1 MHPAGGVAG
10 RRPEARR
17 TVAVA
22 PAAPPPAAAGAGGIA
37 APPVAAEEVA
47 PFVLE
52 ANGIARTLASAHR
65 FVRDLE
71 KTGLF
76 ARVSLLDTTR
86 EPFLTEGAIA
96 FRLECSL
103 DELTPPAPPAGG
115 AQAAVDKR

>member
-1 MHPAGGVAG
+1 
-10 RRPEARR
+10 
-17 TVAVA
+17 
-22 PAAPPPAAAGAGGIA
+22 
-37 APPVAAEEVA
+37 
-47 PFVLE
+47 VLE